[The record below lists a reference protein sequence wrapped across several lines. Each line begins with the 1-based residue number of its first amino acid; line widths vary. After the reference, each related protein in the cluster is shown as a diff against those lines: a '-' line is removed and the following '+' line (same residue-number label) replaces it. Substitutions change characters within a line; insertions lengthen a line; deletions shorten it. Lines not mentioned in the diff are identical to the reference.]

1 VALDPLSGEVV
12 ANLSQA
18 YLMTGE
24 YELALTEAR
33 RAEEVLPSWPTAN
46 FMQGTAL
53 FHLTRY
59 EEARAALEGVSVA
72 WTDAGAEAAYAL
84 ALVKTGDLA
93 GAREQ
98 LAQIEKTGDLFAAG
112 LVYAALG
119 EKERAFERFE
129 QVDPWRDWAAIAI
142 RSLYPQVLKEI
153 RADSRYE
160 ELLLDVD
167 RSWGI
172 VD

>member
-1 VALDPLSGEVV
+1 MLEGVS
-12 ANLSQA
+12 
-18 YLMTGE
+18 
-24 YELALTEAR
+24 
-33 RAEEVLPSWPTAN
+33 
-46 FMQGTAL
+46 L
-53 FHLTRY
+53 FHLSRY
-59 EEARAALEGVSVA
+59 DEARAVLEGVSVA
-72 WTDAGAEAAYAL
+72 WAEAGAQAAYAL
-84 ALVKTGDLA
+84 ALIAAGDPGSARDELA
-93 GAREQ
+93 R
-98 LAQIEKTGDLFAAG
+98 IEKTGDLFAAG

-119 EKERAFERFE
+119 ETELAFEHFQ